1 MKVVN
6 LDEALRGI
14 YIDFEGGGP
23 VRRAFLGAFWLDDT
37 NDFIF
42 RQYLLDEALW
52 PMGGERGSGNEG
64 FWEPADL
71 TNTLEELRQLA
82 EAEDRLVFAYSE
94 HEQKMI
100 KEHLQE
106 GELLDWWLQD
116 QNLVNARK
124 IAKYWK
130 YWNRAVTFPPKE
142 GQKKEWHSLQNYL
155 DLIGYEV
162 PSEHGPGVVSS
173 AITQVRKELVEGDGP
188 LSEEANLAWEQAVMH
203 NFHDCCGM
211 RELIIICAT
220 EQSFDSKGA
229 QEVGKAV
236 DAIGEAKPASSTD
249 QSPTAGF
256 NQHTAESRAR
266 FDKSRPGLLA
276 EHSRAYLRWTAE
288 EDDYL
293 LRQHCQGDSV
303 EEIAKLLDR
312 NHGAILSRLEKLGLQ
327 DR

>member
-162 PSEHGPGVVSS
+162 PSEHGPGVASS

-229 QEVGKAV
+229 QEVGKDV
-236 DAIGEAKPASSTD
+236 DPKGRTRTVAPS
-249 QSPTAGF
+249 
-256 NQHTAESRAR
+256 
-266 FDKSRPGLLA
+266 
-276 EHSRAYLRWTAE
+276 
-288 EDDYL
+288 
-293 LRQHCQGDSV
+293 
-303 EEIAKLLDR
+303 
-312 NHGAILSRLEKLGLQ
+312 
-327 DR
+327 

>member
-1 MKVVN
+1 M
-6 LDEALRGI
+6 
-14 YIDFEGGGP
+14 
-23 VRRAFLGAFWLDDT
+23 
-37 NDFIF
+37 
-42 RQYLLDEALW
+42 
-52 PMGGERGSGNEG
+52 
-64 FWEPADL
+64 
-71 TNTLEELRQLA
+71 
-82 EAEDRLVFAYSE
+82 FAYSE

-142 GQKKEWHSLQNYL
+142 GQKKEWHSLQTYL

-162 PSEHGPGVVSS
+162 PSEHGPGVVAS

-188 LSEEANLAWEQAVMH
+188 LSDEANLAWEQAVMH

-229 QEVGKAV
+229 QEVGKDV
-236 DAIGEAKPASSTD
+236 DPKGRTRTVAPS
-249 QSPTAGF
+249 
-256 NQHTAESRAR
+256 
-266 FDKSRPGLLA
+266 
-276 EHSRAYLRWTAE
+276 
-288 EDDYL
+288 
-293 LRQHCQGDSV
+293 
-303 EEIAKLLDR
+303 
-312 NHGAILSRLEKLGLQ
+312 
-327 DR
+327 

>member
-1 MKVVN
+1 MKQVSP
-6 LDEALRGI
+6 DEALRGI
-14 YIDFEGGGP
+14 YIDFEGGGS
-23 VRRAFLGAFWLDDT
+23 VRRALLGVFWLDDT
-37 NDFIF
+37 NEFVF

-52 PMGGERGSGNEG
+52 PMGEERNSGNEG

-71 TNTLEELRQLA
+71 TDTLEELRQLA

-94 HEQKMI
+94 HEMKMI

-130 YWNRAVTFPPKE
+130 YWKRRSIKFPPKE

-155 DLIGYEV
+155 DLIDYEV

-188 LSEEANLAWEQAVMH
+188 LSEEANFAWEQAVMH

-220 EQSFDSKGA
+220 EHSSGSKA
-229 QEVGKAV
+229 
-236 DAIGEAKPASSTD
+236 GE
-249 QSPTAGF
+249 PT
-256 NQHTAESRAR
+256 
-266 FDKSRPGLLA
+266 
-276 EHSRAYLRWTAE
+276 
-288 EDDYL
+288 
-293 LRQHCQGDSV
+293 
-303 EEIAKLLDR
+303 
-312 NHGAILSRLEKLGLQ
+312 
-327 DR
+327 

>member
-23 VRRAFLGAFWLDDT
+23 VRTAFLGAFWLDDT

-130 YWNRAVTFPPKE
+130 YWNRSVTFPPKE

-229 QEVGKAV
+229 QEVGKDV
-236 DAIGEAKPASSTD
+236 DPKGRTRTVAPS
-249 QSPTAGF
+249 
-256 NQHTAESRAR
+256 
-266 FDKSRPGLLA
+266 
-276 EHSRAYLRWTAE
+276 
-288 EDDYL
+288 
-293 LRQHCQGDSV
+293 
-303 EEIAKLLDR
+303 
-312 NHGAILSRLEKLGLQ
+312 
-327 DR
+327 